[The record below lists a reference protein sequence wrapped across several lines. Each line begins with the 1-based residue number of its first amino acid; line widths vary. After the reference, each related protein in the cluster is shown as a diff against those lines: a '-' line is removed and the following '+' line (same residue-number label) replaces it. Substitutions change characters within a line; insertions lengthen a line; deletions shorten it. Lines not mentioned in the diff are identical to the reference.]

1 MIKKL
6 HTLILLFTFSLL
18 SMAEGNNYTT
28 TSLLSSGKWVKIR
41 VKDEGVYQL
50 SASSLKNMGFS
61 NPDKVR
67 LYGYNRP
74 VLPEVNIQNIEDDL
88 TEIPLYRNTPSGN
101 LLFYSK
107 GTTEWKRKSSYTK
120 SFTHINNP
128 YSSYIYYF
136 LTEEGEDSPAK
147 FITAE
152 APATTG
158 EEQTDYYAHT
168 IYEKDN
174 FSFIN
179 CGRTFFEGYDFA
191 NGSIKSYP
199 MNLVGIPTRDVE
211 LIVKFGAAGTS
222 SSTISVKSDGNELG
236 TISFGQLTD
245 YQYATVNSRSF
256 TIADIATNKLNITIE
271 HKRAGGVAGHL
282 DYILACYETSLT
294 LTDGNY
300 VAFTPKTPG
309 NKTFGI
315 QAKGNSNIVV
325 WNVTS
330 PSKTYELPG
339 AMSGQN
345 YNASAASTKTSEL
358 YVALDKNATYPE
370 PEKVGNVANQN
381 LHALSDINLLII
393 VPASGKLKVQA
404 QRLADAHTE
413 KDGMK
418 CVVVTADQ
426 VYNEFSSGTP
436 DITAYRRLAKMLYD
450 RDNSLQNV
458 LLFGACMW
466 DNRFLTSSLTSK
478 KQDDYLLVWESDNSW
493 SHTDSYP
500 LEEYVVLL
508 DDGEGLSPL
517 KEKPDAGVGR
527 IPVETEA
534 EAKQVVDK
542 LISYIYNTEAGAW
555 KNTICMMGDDGNANI
570 HMEDAESVLKS
581 TQSAYP
587 NFRYKRIYWDSYKRQ
602 QSATGSSYPDALNEI
617 NRTMQEGALI
627 MNYTGHGAAYCL
639 SHEQV
644 LKTANFAEWSSP
656 RLPLWLTAACD
667 VCPYD
672 MNEENLAVTALL
684 NPKGG
689 AMGFIGTARTV
700 YSTQNRSINKYFM
713 KRVFET
719 NDSGE
724 RYTIGEALSLA
735 KCDIIDSKYLSK
747 IDSINKAEY
756 VLMGD
761 PAIRL
766 LTPTYKVKI
775 DEISSDA
782 DDDEDGNNDEPV
794 LKAGSTVTIK
804 GHIVDEHGN
813 AATDYNGLI
822 YPTIFDSEELITC
835 NNNDDS
841 ADKPFTYHD
850 RQRTI
855 YSGSDSI
862 SAGSFAFHFAV
873 PLDVNYSD
881 NYGLMKLYAVNNE
894 HTVEAHGTESEFFI
908 GGSGGTLPNDTIGP
922 RIVAWLNYPKFSSAS
937 AQSSNSEQVAFY
949 NGIHVG
955 RTPTL
960 YAVLSDSLGI
970 NTTGNGIGHDIV
982 AIIDGKEATT
992 YTLNNYYSQTVGDY
1006 TSGSI
1011 TYTIPELEVGEHTLT
1026 LRAFNVFNVPNS
1038 TTISFVVVE
1047 GEETVETFD
1056 MSGRLFPSSHLS
1068 VLPPGVY
1075 VRRYTYRKDNEIIEE
1090 RTEKFIVSHNK

>member
-6 HTLILLFTFSLL
+6 HTLILLLTFSLL

-28 TSLLSSGKWVKIR
+28 TSLLASGKWIKIR

-50 SASSLKNMGFS
+50 TASSLKNMGFT
-61 NPDKVR
+61 NPENVR
-67 LYGYNRP
+67 LYGYNIP
-74 VLPEVNIQNIEDDL
+74 VLPEANIQLLDDDL
-88 TEIPLYRNTPSGN
+88 TEMPLYHSSNGN

-107 GTTEWKRKSSYTK
+107 GTTEWKLKNLEGDFSHR
-120 SFTHINNP
+120 NNP

-136 LTEEGEDSPAK
+136 LTEDSSVSPAK
-147 FITAE
+147 F
-152 APATTG
+152 
-158 EEQTDYYAHT
+158 EQQKDAISSVSQSTYFAHSILET
-168 IYEKDN
+168 DN

-179 CGRTFFEGYDFA
+179 CGRTFFDAYDFA
-191 NGSIKSYP
+191 NGNIKSYSLALEGTP
-199 MNLVGIPTRDVE
+199 KNGVTLSIQ
-211 LIVKFGAAGTS
+211 FGAAGTS
-222 SSTISVKSDGNELG
+222 SSTLSVSCDGTQLG
-236 TISFGQLTD
+236 TMAFSKLAD
-245 YQYATVNSRSF
+245 YQYASVTSRSF
-256 TIADIATNKLNITIE
+256 TVQNVATDKLNLTLQ
-271 HKRAGGVAGHL
+271 HTRASGIAGHL
-282 DYILACYETSLT
+282 DYIQASYETDLALT
-294 LTDGNY
+294 NKKY
-300 VAFTPKTPG
+300 VAFNPISNGSRNVKIKTNG
-309 NKTFGI
+309 S
-315 QAKGNSNIVV
+315 SNVV
-325 WNVTS
+325 LWNVTS
-330 PSKTYELPG
+330 PSSTCEIKGEISDQ
-339 AMSGQN
+339 AF
-345 YNASAASTKTSEL
+345 NACIKPSKYTDL
-358 YVALDKNATYPE
+358 YVALDPTASFPE
-370 PEKVGNVANQN
+370 PEKVGNVKNQN
-381 LHALSDINLLII
+381 LHGLSDINLLII
-393 VPASGKLKVQA
+393 VPSNGKLTAQA
-404 QRLADAHTE
+404 QRLADIHTE
-413 KDGMK
+413 KDSMK

-426 VYNEFSSGTP
+426 IYNEFSSGTP

-458 LLFGACMW
+458 LLFGACFW
-466 DNRFLTSSLTSK
+466 DNRLLTSSLSSK

-508 DDGEGLSPL
+508 DDGEGRSPL
-517 KEKPDAGVGR
+517 REKPDAGVGR
-527 IPVETEA
+527 IPVTNET

-542 LISYIYNTEAGAW
+542 LISYINNEEAGAW

-570 HMEDAESVLKS
+570 HMEDAEAVLKY
-581 TQSAYP
+581 TEAAHP
-587 NFRYKRIYWDSYKRQ
+587 DFRYKRIYWDSYKRQ

-617 NRTMQEGALI
+617 NRTMEEGALI

-644 LKTANFAEWSSP
+644 LKTNNFAEWSSP

-684 NPKGG
+684 NPKGA

-700 YSTQNRSINKYFM
+700 YSTQNQAINKYFM
-713 KRVFET
+713 RRVLET
-719 NDSGE
+719 NHSGE

-735 KCDIIDSKYLSK
+735 KCDIIDSKTYLSK

-775 DEISSDA
+775 DEIGSNMDNEDEDSDA
-782 DDDEDGNNDEPV
+782 PV

-804 GHIVDEHGN
+804 GHIVDEDGN
-813 AATDYNGLI
+813 IATNYNGII

-841 ADKPFTYHD
+841 ADEPYTYHD
-850 RQRTI
+850 NPRTI
-855 YSGSDSI
+855 FSGSDSI
-862 SAGSFAFHFAV
+862 SNGKFSFHFSV
-873 PLDVNYSD
+873 PLDINYSED
-881 NYGLMKLYAVNNE
+881 NGLMKLYATNAS
-894 HTVEAHGTESEFFI
+894 HTFEAHGTETNFYV
-908 GGSGGTLPNDTIGP
+908 GGNGGALPNDTIGP
-922 RIVAWLNYPKFSSAS
+922 RIIAWLNNPTIGSALAKCSS
-937 AQSSNSEQVAFY
+937 SEPVVFY
-949 NGIHVG
+949 NGMHVG
-955 RTPTL
+955 KTPTL
-960 YAVLSDSLGI
+960 YAVLSDSVGI

-1006 TSGSI
+1006 TSGTI
-1011 TYTIPELEVGEHTLT
+1011 TYTLPTLEVGAHTLT
-1026 LRAFNVFNVPNS
+1026 LRAFNIFNVPSS